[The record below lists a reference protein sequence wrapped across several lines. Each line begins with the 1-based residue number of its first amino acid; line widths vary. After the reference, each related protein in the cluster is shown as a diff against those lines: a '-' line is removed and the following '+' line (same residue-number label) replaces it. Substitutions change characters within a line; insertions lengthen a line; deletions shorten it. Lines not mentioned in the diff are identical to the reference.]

1 MDLGKGH
8 VTTVHLIMPNDVNP
22 LGSLFGGRALE
33 WMDVASGL
41 ACMRLCG
48 RPSVTASIERLD
60 FHVPV
65 LQGEVAFVEAQITS
79 VGRTSMNVRVDMYRE
94 QPGSGARTLC
104 TSGVFH
110 MVALGADGRPTPVIQ
125 VG

>member
-1 MDLGKGH
+1 MDLSKGR

-65 LQGEVAFVEAQITS
+65 LQGEVALVEAQITS

-94 QPGSGARTLC
+94 QPGTGVRTLC

-110 MVALGADGRPTPVIQ
+110 MVALGQDGRPTAVVPV
-125 VG
+125 G